1 MWRHRLAPLLLA
13 ALTALSLPGCMLAS
27 QTPAAKLREQVQ
39 SMNEEARWSRMDLA
53 QERATPKYQPAFVA
67 KRAAWGKKVSIGD
80 LEIVQMVMAEDGKS
94 AESIVSM
101 SWYNLSD
108 MTLRSSTV
116 KQSWKAVGL
125 AFSLDNETV
134 IDGDTTLFA
143 KIKTTASKPAATKG
157 AVAKG
162 KPVEAASDAETASA
176 VAPPAPA
183 TTPAPEQ
190 AANQATSDAA
200 EVEWEAP

>member
-1 MWRHRLAPLLLA
+1 MWRPPFAPLLLA
-13 ALTALSLPGCMLAS
+13 ALTALSLSGCMLAS

-94 AESIVSM
+94 AESIVAM
-101 SWYNLSD
+101 SWYNLND

-143 KIKTTASKPAATKG
+143 KIKPPATKG
-157 AVAKG
+157 AAAKG
-162 KPVEAASDAETASA
+162 KPVEAPAEAAPSA
-176 VAPPAPA
+176 AEAPA
-183 TTPAPEQ
+183 QTPSSAPVSTTPPEQ
-190 AANQATSDAA
+190 AANQAD
-200 EVEWEAP
+200 EIEWEAP